1 MVKTSTPHTPYP
13 LFMLLSDLIQNALGQ
28 TLTSHATVTGIAQD
42 TRKVEPGFVFIARMG
57 GSFDGHTFVQTAADA
72 GAVAVVGERAR
83 ATLSLQADIPY
94 LQVPDAKRAVP
105 KLAATFYGYPSQSL
119 ITFGVTGTDGKTT
132 TSFLLHHLLS
142 AKYKTGL
149 LSTAGIKVGNKLLGL
164 EGHFTTPEAPEV
176 QKYLALFR
184 DEGCTHAV
192 IESSSHGF
200 ALHRLDEVK
209 YDYGIWTNLSPEHL
223 DFHKTFEAYRE
234 AKLELMRRAKVSVL
248 NRDDENFV
256 YFQKAALKNIG
267 GRRQKVGENKSSSL
281 LPPLSSLLT
290 YGRHENSDWQLTNIN
305 AIPGE
310 QIFTTNVRASLMR
323 EDDKSLKPKQ
333 NARVTVAPRLPMVGA
348 YNVHNALGALAAAHE
363 AGVMINDLLNQLGS
377 FTGVPGRMEVVQRE
391 PFALLV
397 DFAHTPPA
405 LENMLSVLRP
415 VTNGKLIV
423 VVGAAGERDKGKREP
438 LGEIAVKH
446 ADLAIFTEE
455 DSRSEDINTI
465 LVEMA
470 KGAIHAGGEATKNYW
485 CISDRRDAI
494 RFAVSQAKKG
504 DTLVLAGKGHEK
516 TLERLLETLPWDEVA
531 EARRALENR
540 Y

>member
-1 MVKTSTPHTPYP
+1 MV
-13 LFMLLSDLIQNALGQ
+13 LSQLIHRALNQ
-28 TLTSHATVTGIAQD
+28 TIISDIIVTGIAQD
-42 TRKVEPGFVFIARMG
+42 TRKVRAGFIFIARMG
-57 GSFDGHTFVQTAADA
+57 GSFDGHTFVQQAVNA
-72 GAVAVVGERAR
+72 GAVAIVGEKKRADI
-83 ATLSLQADIPY
+83 SLQQDIPY
-94 LQVPDAKRAVP
+94 IQVADARRAVP
-105 KLAATFYGYPSQSL
+105 KLAATFYGHPSRSL
-119 ITFGVTGTDGKTT
+119 VTFGVTGTDGKTT

-149 LSTAGIKVGNKLLGL
+149 LSTAGIKVGTKSLDL

-200 ALHRLDEVK
+200 ALHRLDDVK
-209 YDYGIWTNLSPEHL
+209 YDYGIWTNLYSEHL
-223 DFHKTFEAYRE
+223 DLHKTFEAYRE
-234 AKLELMRRAKVSVL
+234 AKLELMRRAAVCVL

-256 YFQKAALKNIG
+256 HFLKAAKSEEEEG
-267 GRRQKVGENKSSSL
+267 GKRKKRENEKSPLLLFSSS
-281 LPPLSSLLT
+281 PLLT
-290 YGRHENSDWQLTNIN
+290 YGRHEESDWRLEHIEAT
-305 AIPGE
+305 PGE
-310 QIFTTNVRASLMR
+310 QIFTTKIRSELMR
-323 EDDKSLKPKQ
+323 EDDKSLKT
-333 NARVTVAPRLPMVGA
+333 RIDEGVTIAPRLPMVGA
-348 YNVHNALGALAAAHE
+348 YNVHNALGALAAAHK
-363 AGVMINDLLNQLGS
+363 AGVMINDLISQLGS

-405 LENMLSVLRP
+405 LENILSVLRP
-415 VTNGKLIV
+415 VTEGRLIV

-455 DSRSEDINTI
+455 DSRSEDVNRI
-465 LVEMA
+465 LGEMA
-470 KGAIHAGGEATKNYW
+470 KGAIKAGGEATKDYW
-485 CISDRRDAI
+485 CIADRREAI

-504 DTLVLAGKGHEK
+504 DTLVLAGKGHEH
-516 TLERLLETLPWDEVA
+516 TLERMLETLPWDEVA